1 MIADS
6 KAHAVEVVAA
16 DCCSLAVAATEL
28 LSTTNKQT
36 QQESWKLK
44 ELKITK
50 TKEEYSLK

>member
-36 QQESWKLK
+36 QQETWKLK

-50 TKEEYSLK
+50 SKEEYSLK